1 MPDSAVAIVIVNV
14 VVDGT
19 DVTINLL
26 SSKVALV
33 NVEPVNPVTLSNKTI
48 SLSFNACGDPKVTV
62 TVVDD
67 EVLVKLAPVIVVLIG

>member
-1 MPDSAVAIVIVNV
+1 MVNV
-14 VVDGT
+14 VADGT

-48 SLSFNACGDPKVTV
+48 SLSFSACGELKVTV